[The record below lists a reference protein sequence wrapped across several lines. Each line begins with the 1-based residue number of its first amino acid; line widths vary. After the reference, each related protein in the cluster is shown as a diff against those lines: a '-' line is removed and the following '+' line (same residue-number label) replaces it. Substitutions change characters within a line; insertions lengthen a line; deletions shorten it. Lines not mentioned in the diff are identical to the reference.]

1 MSLKLIA
8 FDILCLSLQELIMNK
23 HTFEKVMNRKLSACL
38 LSALLLAADVYPLGI
53 YDLET
58 GQSVAPVESQWKGK
72 RVAFL
77 GDSITD
83 KKRVGTTKC
92 YWEYLSELLGLQPLV
107 YGINGNQWNGVLKQ
121 AEKLLEEQGDSI
133 DAILIFAGTNDY
145 NAGIPI
151 GEWYVESEV
160 ETEVA
165 GPQMEKRKH
174 REPVM
179 SNDTFKGRINKVMDY
194 LKTNFP
200 TKQVIL
206 MTPVHR
212 AQARFSD
219 KNIQPDEMFPNKIG
233 VYVEEYVKAI
243 KEAGNVWA
251 VPVIDLNSISG
262 LYPLN
267 DSHIGYF
274 HKADTDRLHPNAEGH
289 RRMAKAIQYQ
299 LMGFPAS
306 FE

>member
-1 MSLKLIA
+1 
-8 FDILCLSLQELIMNK
+8 
-23 HTFEKVMNRKLSACL
+23 MNRKLSACL
-38 LSALLLAADVYPLGI
+38 LSALLLSADVYPLGI

-58 GQSVAPVESQWKGK
+58 VQSVAPVESQWKGK

-121 AEKLLEEQGDSI
+121 AEKLLEEQGDSV

-233 VYVEEYVKAI
+233 VYVEEYVKTI

>member
-1 MSLKLIA
+1 
-8 FDILCLSLQELIMNK
+8 
-23 HTFEKVMNRKLSACL
+23 MNRKLSACL
-38 LSALLLAADVYPLGI
+38 LSALLLSADVYPLSI
-53 YDLET
+53 YNLET
-58 GQSVAPVESQWKGK
+58 VQSVAPVESQWKGK

-251 VPVIDLNSISG
+251 VPVIDLNSMSG
-262 LYPLN
+262 LYPMN

-299 LMGFPAS
+299 LMSFPAS